1 MNMNWS
7 SGAAK
12 GFRLISTLLL
22 SLALMIVVT
31 GCSRDKAAGNSP
43 APHSI
48 APDKIAPDS
57 TAATVVPGRYL
68 ISNYSPVNVG
78 FAEVTALNAEQSR
91 YHLSLSVVRGFS
103 HHNGAMEFDFGWDAD
118 MSEFKPEDEEF
129 KDVSL
134 RFTENSLTVDYP
146 GTGYGGMNAEP
157 KGTYYLSNSDSKE
170 ASFLTKL
177 YELFGLPEAYRSGYS
192 DVYTFELDDT
202 RLLLL
207 VESQNTLD
215 KSEVAERH
223 LALYDIPA
231 RSLENLGEAAD
242 YNVADNRDKLQSL
255 GADKDLVYRVLRK
268 SYHDRLIDLEMQKF
282 DEGEP
287 GFLNTEEYK
296 LSEQEA
302 FYIATGLKNM
312 TRYVNNA
319 RGEDNIGSIFIM
331 EVDRADEATVVVH
344 LYELVRNGE
353 DDEHTATSDW
363 LEVDRTSGRVSSS
376 LFD

>member
-12 GFRLISTLLL
+12 GYRFIAALLL
-22 SLALMIVVT
+22 LMAFVIVVI
-31 GCSRDKAAGNSP
+31 GCSRDKTAGNSL

-48 APDKIAPDS
+48 TPDNIAPDS
-57 TAATVVPGRYL
+57 TAANVVPGRYL
-68 ISNYSPVNVG
+68 ISDYSPINMG
-78 FAEVTALNAEQSR
+78 FAEVTAVSEEKGR

-103 HHNGAMEFDFGWDAD
+103 HHNGTMEFDFGWDAD

-129 KDVSL
+129 KEVSL
-134 RFTENSLTVDYP
+134 RFTEHSLTVDYP

-157 KGTYYLSNSDSKE
+157 KGTYYLSNSDNKE
-170 ASFLTKL
+170 APFLTKL
-177 YELFGLPEAYRSGYS
+177 YDLLGLPEAYRSGYS
-192 DVYTFELDDT
+192 DVYIFELDEN

-215 KSEVAERH
+215 RNEVAKRH

-231 RSLENLGEAAD
+231 GSLEDLGEAAD
-242 YNVADNRDKLQSL
+242 YNVAENRDKLQSL
-255 GADKDLVYRVLRK
+255 GADEDLVYRVLRK
-268 SYHDRLIDLEMQKF
+268 SYHDRLIELEMQKF

-287 GFLNTEEYK
+287 GFRNTEGYR

-302 FYIATGLKNM
+302 FYIATGLKNS

-319 RGEDNIGSIFIM
+319 RGEDDIGSIFIM

-344 LYELVRNGE
+344 FYELVRNGE

-363 LEVDRTSGRVSSS
+363 LEVDRASGRVRSS